1 MKGWQHSLALAAIA
15 GAVALGGCGGG
26 SSSTATTSGAP
37 AARTGSA
44 PATGTTGTTS
54 TTGTGTST
62 VPANLEKAV
71 AECHSLIEK
80 DKSLPSNAK
89 VKLEHACDEA
99 GKGNTAAVHQVARE
113 VCEEVV
119 SKSPL
124 PADSPARK
132 QALES
137 CKK

>member
-1 MKGWQHSLALAAIA
+1 MKRWQHPLALAAIA

-26 SSSTATTSGAP
+26 SSSTDKTSA
-37 AARTGSA
+37 A
-44 PATGTTGTTS
+44 PATTGAAPATSTTS
-54 TTGTGTST
+54 TTDTGTAT
-62 VPANLEKAV
+62 VPAKLKKAV
-71 AECHSLIEK
+71 AECHNLIEK
-80 DKSLPSNAK
+80 DKSLPPNAK
-89 VKLEHACDEA
+89 AKLEHACDEA
-99 GKGNTAAVHQVARE
+99 GKGDNAAVHQVARE

-119 SKSPL
+119 AKSPL